1 MHDLNTV
8 SYRTHVLSR
17 QSKLHPEKEEEK
29 KVVCSAGILFC
40 HVKLLIFAE
49 ELNCKD

>member
-1 MHDLNTV
+1 MFWQDKA
-8 SYRTHVLSR
+8 
-17 QSKLHPEKEEEK
+17 KLHPEKEEEK

-40 HVKLLIFAE
+40 CWTSHDVKLLLFAE